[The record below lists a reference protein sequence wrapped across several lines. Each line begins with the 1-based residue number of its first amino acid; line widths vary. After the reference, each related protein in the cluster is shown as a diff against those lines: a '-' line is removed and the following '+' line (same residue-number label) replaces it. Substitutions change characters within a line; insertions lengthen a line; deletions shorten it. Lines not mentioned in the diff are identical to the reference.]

1 MTDFSNT
8 LIRCSAIGQIMTEPR
23 GKSNME
29 KYNDA
34 VSLLREEEAKY
45 GNMLNKELK
54 SAQNKLAKINKIK
67 EQIAELELLKDEY
80 DLSDTCKSY
89 LIQSYVLSKYGR
101 VREVQT
107 KQMVK
112 GIISE
117 EDSIELFAVLEK
129 RPFLKNKTRL
139 YNDFLTGMPD
149 LFDGE
154 TITDS
159 NEIIDIKSCW
169 DIFTFLK
176 NVAEPENDDYY
187 WQIQGYLALTGGKI
201 GTIAYCL
208 VNTPDSIIE
217 GEKYNLLRKMDVAT
231 EEDPDFKKELQLL
244 INNRKFDDIPMEDRL
259 LTYSIERDDEAIEK
273 IYERVKMCR
282 KFLSEFEEKHRIFSK
297 QHRKKMKDIQKIA

>member
-208 VNTPDSIIE
+208 VNTPESIIE

>member
-1 MTDFSNT
+1 
-8 LIRCSAIGQIMTEPR
+8 
-23 GKSNME
+23 
-29 KYNDA
+29 
-34 VSLLREEEAKY
+34 
-45 GNMLNKELK
+45 MLNKELK

-208 VNTPDSIIE
+208 VTTPESIIE